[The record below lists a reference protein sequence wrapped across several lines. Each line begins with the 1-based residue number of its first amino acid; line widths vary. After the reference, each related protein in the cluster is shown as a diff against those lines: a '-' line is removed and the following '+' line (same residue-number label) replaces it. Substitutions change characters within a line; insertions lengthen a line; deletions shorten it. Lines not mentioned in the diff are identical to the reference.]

1 MFLPASASRAFTMNL
16 YVCTCTTH
24 SGVKKTHDWVV
35 EQLADLFRTTHHTK
49 TQHVTKSRCRHCG
62 MSLVM
67 DLHITHDRFGSISD
81 PNLNGHLHYPDDDV
95 DKSLNEVVTDKIRKY
110 RGDYNNFPPITVSFV
125 SSITSTSGRIHSE
138 FIRLLSLQVHRAAAL
153 STRLQLYVSP

>member
-1 MFLPASASRAFTMNL
+1 
-16 YVCTCTTH
+16 
-24 SGVKKTHDWVV
+24 
-35 EQLADLFRTTHHTK
+35 
-49 TQHVTKSRCRHCG
+49 